1 MKKRASLKDIA
12 DAVGVSVTLVSY
24 VLNDKGKENRVAEGT
39 AKKIR
44 EVASAL
50 NYQPNQI
57 ARSLKSRRS
66 QSIGLIVADI
76 SNPFFSNMARTIED
90 EAHSKNYTVI
100 FGSSDESSDKLKKI
114 LDFLTTR
121 QVDGFII
128 VPTEGCRET
137 MVELKKRKIPFVL
150 VDRYFEDLSTN
161 YVIID
166 NFRASL
172 DATNHLL
179 GSGHRKIG
187 IISYQSELVHYQ
199 NRVRG
204 YKEALLRSGIHP
216 EENLIKKVSHSSFSE
231 DMKKAVRELIFE
243 DKAEA
248 IFFCTNT
255 LAIEGLK
262 QIFELGKKV
271 PEEIDVV
278 AFDQSIAYDF
288 FEYFIPHVNQPIA
301 EIGREA
307 VKLLISQIDGGDAKV
322 SEVCL
327 RAKLEAQAAG
337 ELNSKQEY

>member
-1 MKKRASLKDIA
+1 MKKRVSLKDIA
-12 DAVGVSVTLVSY
+12 DVVGVSTSLVSY
-24 VLNDKGKENRVAEGT
+24 VLNNKGKENRVSEET
-39 AKKIR
+39 AKRIR
-44 EVASAL
+44 EVAREL

-57 ARSLKSRRS
+57 ARSLKSQRS

-90 EAHSKNYTVI
+90 EAHSRNYTVI
-100 FGSSDESSDKLKKI
+100 FGSSDENSTKLKKV

-128 VPTEGCRET
+128 APTEGCEETVRELMKNKT
-137 MVELKKRKIPFVL
+137 PFVL
-150 VDRYFEDLSTN
+150 IDRYFESLSAN

-166 NFRASL
+166 NFQASR
-172 DATNHLL
+172 DAVSHLL
-179 GSGHRKIG
+179 EKGYTRVGLV
-187 IISYQSELVHYQ
+187 SYRSELIHFR

-204 YKEALLRSGIHP
+204 YEEALKNAGITP
-216 EENLIKKVSHSSFSE
+216 DAKYVKEVSYDTFE
-231 DMKKAVRELIFE
+231 TEMKKAVRELIFE

-262 QIFELGKKV
+262 QIFGLGRKV

-288 FEYFIPHVNQPIA
+288 FEYFIPHISQPIK
-301 EIGREA
+301 EIGQEA
-307 VKLLISQIDGGDAKV
+307 VRVLLEQINGENEGDARI
-322 SEVCL
+322 CL
-327 RAKLEAQAAG
+327 KAKLKSHPAPAD
-337 ELNSKQEY
+337 ELKTA

>member
-1 MKKRASLKDIA
+1 MKNRVSLKDIA
-12 DAVGVSVTLVSY
+12 DVVGVSASLVSY
-24 VLNDKGKENRVAEGT
+24 VLNNKGKENRVSEET

-44 EVASAL
+44 EVAEEL

-57 ARSLKSRRS
+57 ARSLKSKRS

-90 EAHSKNYTVI
+90 EAHSSNYTVI
-100 FGSSDESSDKLKKI
+100 FGSSDENSTKLKKV

-128 VPTEGCRET
+128 APTEGCKET
-137 MVELKKRKIPFVL
+137 VAELSKQKIPFVL
-150 VDRYFEDLSTN
+150 IDRYFEDLSTN

-166 NFRASL
+166 NFQASM
-172 DATNHLL
+172 DAVDHLL
-179 GSGHRKIG
+179 KRGHTRIG
-187 IISYQSELVHYQ
+187 LVAYRSELIHFR
-199 NRVRG
+199 NRIRG
-204 YKEALLRSGIHP
+204 YKEALKKAGVDPGLEFIKEVSYAAF
-216 EENLIKKVSHSSFSE
+216 EEE
-231 DMKKAVRELIFE
+231 MKTAVRELIYE

-262 QIFELGKKV
+262 QIFSLGRKV

-288 FEYFIPHVNQPIA
+288 FEYFIPHISQPIK
-301 EIGREA
+301 EIGQEA
-307 VKLLISQIDGGDAKV
+307 VRALIEQINNKT
-322 SEVCL
+322 EETRHICL
-327 RAKLEAQAAG
+327 RAKLEARQAPAD
-337 ELNSKQEY
+337 ELKMV